1 MTFKMNPK
9 SPTLKSVGR
18 YAAPRG
24 IQQAAASPAKQSK
37 PDLSDENALEQKHI
51 VKSKTS
57 TQGNNDNVKRSSR
70 SEVTNIESK
79 SNRRVQKV
87 AGNDSNDKKGYKSTL
102 MTVKDPNNSGR
113 LVVGPE
119 GGYHKMGS
127 KTAQKEL
134 KNFQRNYIKT
144 KNK

>member
-1 MTFKMNPK
+1 MNPK

-18 YAAPRG
+18 YATPRG
-24 IQQAAASPAKQSK
+24 IQQATASPAKQSK

-57 TQGNNDNVKRSSR
+57 AQGNNDNVKRSSR

-113 LVVGPE
+113 LVVGPK

-127 KTAQKEL
+127 DVAQKQLE
-134 KNFQRNYIKT
+134 NFQRNYIKT

>member
-1 MTFKMNPK
+1 MAFKMNPK
-9 SPTLKSVGR
+9 SPTLKSVGQ

-24 IQQAAASPAKQSK
+24 IQQAAVSPAKQSTQGDYEK
-37 PDLSDENALEQKHI
+37 SLKQKHI

-57 TQGNNDNVKRSSR
+57 AQGDNDNVKRSRR

-79 SNRRVQKV
+79 SNRRVQQV
-87 AGNDSNDKKGYKSTL
+87 AGNDSNDKKGYKATL
-102 MTVKDPNNSGR
+102 TTVKDPNTGGR

-119 GGYHKMGS
+119 GGYHEMGS
-127 KTAQKEL
+127 EVAQKEV
-134 KNFQRNYIKT
+134 KNFQKNYLKT